1 MDHSSTSRKLRFMGG
16 LVKANAL
23 VTGSLAVNITVNS
36 IIVFRKQPSAEKYL
50 TNIFS
55 PVFLRTFRKFL

>member
-1 MDHSSTSRKLRFMGG
+1 MGG

-36 IIVFRKQPSAEKYL
+36 IIVFRKQPSAERYL